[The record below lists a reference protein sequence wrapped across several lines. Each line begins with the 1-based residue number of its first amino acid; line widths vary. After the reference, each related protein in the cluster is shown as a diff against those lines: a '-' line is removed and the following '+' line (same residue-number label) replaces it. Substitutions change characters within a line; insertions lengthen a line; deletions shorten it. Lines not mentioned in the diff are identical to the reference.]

1 MLLGLLLSSTVGIMH
16 IHSTPSARD
25 GRNLFLASYSSYSS
39 SSTACSKKNHQSAI
53 PPSPPPTQCGRGT
66 SAELDFGCRILGSFG
81 VVLIGGGG
89 VRIRIGPLHS
99 DKVSAIIMV
108 SIIFMMNVVD
118 THLMSTN
125 DTRAVQMYTEN
136 VYTYV

>member
-1 MLLGLLLSSTVGIMH
+1 MQQEEPSISHSPFPPQPNAGAGHLPNLTLG
-16 IHSTPSARD
+16 R
-25 GRNLFLASYSSYSS
+25 
-39 SSTACSKKNHQSAI
+39 
-53 PPSPPPTQCGRGT
+53 
-66 SAELDFGCRILGSFG
+66 RILGSFG

>member
-1 MLLGLLLSSTVGIMH
+1 MQQEEPSIS
-16 IHSTPSARD
+16 HSP
-25 GRNLFLASYSSYSS
+25 F
-39 SSTACSKKNHQSAI
+39 
-53 PPSPPPTQCGRGT
+53 PPPTQCGRGT

-108 SIIFMMNVVD
+108 SIIYMIYVVD

-125 DTRAVQMYTEN
+125 DTCSTN
-136 VYTYV
+136 VYRECIYLRLEIPWVCLVL